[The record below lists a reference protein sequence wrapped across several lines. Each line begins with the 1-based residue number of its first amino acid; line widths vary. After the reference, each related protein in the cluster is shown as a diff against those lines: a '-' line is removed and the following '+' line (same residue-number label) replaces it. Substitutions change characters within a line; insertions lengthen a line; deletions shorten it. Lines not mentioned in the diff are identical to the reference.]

1 MNVALA
7 MQILSASVARMIRT
21 AITDDD
27 IVLALDNKN
36 VYHHL
41 ADLCEKWNNVFD
53 ICNRRDGPHSPQ
65 NAKEGQVKL

>member
-41 ADLCEKWNNVFD
+41 ADLYEKWNDVAD
-53 ICNRRDGPHSPQ
+53 ICNGRDGPHSPQ